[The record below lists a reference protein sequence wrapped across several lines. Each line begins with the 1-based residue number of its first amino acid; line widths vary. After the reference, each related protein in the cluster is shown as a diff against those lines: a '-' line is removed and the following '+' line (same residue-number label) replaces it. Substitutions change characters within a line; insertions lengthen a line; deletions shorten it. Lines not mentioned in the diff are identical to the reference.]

1 MARCFRRPWQR
12 ETRVERTLVG
22 GEEKGP
28 AGRQGAAASPCLP
41 SHRRRGPTGGGVRGS
56 GGCGGAGDCGGGN
69 GPPRSLWHVD
79 RGPVPRHRRIW
90 NWKLPLPSP
99 PPARQITYKHTMI
112 QSSRH
117 LNTYMTPH
125 LQEMMTDTP
134 RLHRKE
140 RNQKT
145 QRQQNQNYRHHQP
158 TLSEDGH

>member
-1 MARCFRRPWQR
+1 MA
-12 ETRVERTLVG
+12 TRDAGGTDPGGGG
-22 GEEKGP
+22 GEGT
-28 AGRQGAAASPCLP
+28 GRPPGGSSISLSPFSSP
-41 SHRRRGPTGGGVRGS
+41 SRTDRRRGAGERGLL
-56 GGCGGAGDCGGGN
+56 GIAGGGN